1 MRGVEQALRL
11 CFTDSFI
18 GGLTHLPPLP
28 PLGSRVLTGR
38 ACRPVKL
45 RLGGNWT
52 SSRPTST
59 TGNLARKRH
68 EGGIMRLGVFDHM
81 DRGLGPL
88 DRFYESR
95 LKLVEAY
102 DRAGFYGYHVA
113 EHHATPLGVAPSPG
127 VWLAAVAQRTRRLR
141 FGPLVYLLPLY
152 HPIKLL
158 EEICMLDQISG
169 GRLMLGVGRG
179 ISPIELRFYGLDP
192 DLTPA
197 MYAEAL
203 EVILRGMTNTVLNFE
218 GEHYNYYNVPM
229 EIAPFQ
235 TPHPPLWYGLGRAEA
250 IPWAARNKVNIVG
263 NLPGTGMR
271 GLTDLYRAEWASL
284 GNDPADLP
292 LMGVGR
298 HVVVAQTDHEALR
311 IARRG
316 YDKWRASFL
325 KLWIANNMMPVAHAV
340 FPERFEDA
348 EAQGRAVAGTPDKVR
363 DFLQRTIDEAGLNYL
378 LCRFAF
384 GDITGD
390 ESLNSIDLFTR
401 HVMPDITAHRE
412 VV

>member
-1 MRGVEQALRL
+1 MK
-11 CFTDSFI
+11 I
-18 GGLTHLPPLP
+18 
-28 PLGSRVLTGR
+28 
-38 ACRPVKL
+38 
-45 RLGGNWT
+45 
-52 SSRPTST
+52 
-59 TGNLARKRH
+59 
-68 EGGIMRLGVFDHM
+68 GVFDHM
-81 DRGLGPL
+81 DRGLAPL
-88 DRFYESR
+88 DRFYEER

-127 VWLAAVAQRTRRLR
+127 VWLAAVAQRTKRLR
-141 FGPLVYLLPLY
+141 FGPLFYLLPLY

-169 GRLMLGVGRG
+169 GRLLLGVGRG
-179 ISPIELRFYGLDP
+179 ISPIELGYYGLDP
-192 DLTPA
+192 EQTPA
-197 MYAEAL
+197 MYAEGL
-203 EVILRGMTNTVLNFE
+203 EVILRGMTNPVLNFE
-218 GEHYNYYNVPM
+218 GRYYNYRDVPM
-229 EIAPFQ
+229 EMTPFQ

-250 IPWAARNKVNIVG
+250 VPWAAQNRVNIVG
-263 NLPGTGMR
+263 NLPGAGMR
-271 GLTDLYRAEWASL
+271 ALTDRYRDEWDSL

-298 HVVVAQTDHEALR
+298 HVVVAQTDREALE

-325 KLWIANNMMPVAHAV
+325 KLWLAHDMMPVAHAV
-340 FPERFEDA
+340 FPERYEDA

-363 DFLQRTIDEAGLNYL
+363 DFLQRTIDDAGLNYL

-390 ESLNSIDLFTR
+390 EALNSIDMFTR
-401 HVMPDITAHRE
+401 HVMPDISAHQE
-412 VV
+412 AV

>member
-1 MRGVEQALRL
+1 M
-11 CFTDSFI
+11 
-18 GGLTHLPPLP
+18 
-28 PLGSRVLTGR
+28 
-38 ACRPVKL
+38 K
-45 RLGGNWT
+45 
-52 SSRPTST
+52 
-59 TGNLARKRH
+59 
-68 EGGIMRLGVFDHM
+68 LGVFDHM
-81 DRGLGPL
+81 DRGQVPL
-88 DRFYESR
+88 DRFFEER

-127 VWLAAVAQRTRRLR
+127 VWLAAVAQRTRQLR

-158 EEICMLDQISG
+158 EEICMLDQISA
-169 GRLMLGVGRG
+169 GRLLLGVGRG
-179 ISPIELRFYGLDP
+179 ISPIELRYYGLDP
-192 DLTPA
+192 DQTPA

-203 EVILRGMTNTVLNFE
+203 EVILRGMTNERLTFE
-218 GEHYNYYNVPM
+218 GKYYSYRDVPM
-229 EIAPFQ
+229 EMTPFQ
-235 TPHPPLWYGLGRAEA
+235 TPYPPLWYGLGRAEA
-250 IPWAARNKVNIVG
+250 VPWAAQNKVNIVG
-263 NLPGTGMR
+263 NLPGAGMR
-271 GLTDLYRAEWASL
+271 KLTDRYRGEWDAL
-284 GNDPADLP
+284 GNDPAELP

-298 HVVVAQTDHEALR
+298 HVVVAQTQKEALE

-316 YDKWRASFL
+316 CDKWRASFL
-325 KLWIANNMMPVAHAV
+325 KLWIEHDMMPVAHAI
-340 FPERFEDA
+340 FPERYEDA

-363 DFLQRTIDEAGLNYL
+363 DFLQQTVDDGGLNYL

-390 ESLNSIDLFTR
+390 EALNSIELFTR